1 MDKQVC
7 RIYLIFFTQALLS
20 CSYVY
25 QVQLGEIDNRDVFE
39 KTKFEI
45 KVSELGVDVKEAGD
59 LIGALAKVDK
69 DKSNKAS
76 GIIRLFQFGPRTG
89 NPVFN
94 EKYADNVLSLIREK
108 CPQGR
113 VSGLVS
119 IREMNKYPVVSGE
132 IVKVTGY
139 CLIKKDKT

>member
-1 MDKQVC
+1 MGKQIH
-7 RIYLIFFTQALLS
+7 RMYLIFFTQALLS
-20 CSYVY
+20 CAYIY

-45 KVSELGVDVKEAGD
+45 KLSELGVNIDEAGA
-59 LIGALAKVDK
+59 LIGAVAKIDK

-76 GIIRLFQFGPRTG
+76 GIIKLFQFGPSTG
-89 NPVFN
+89 NPVFSD
-94 EKYADNVLSLIREK
+94 KYTENILSLLREK

-139 CLIKKDKT
+139 CLTKKDRT

>member
-59 LIGALAKVDK
+59 LIGVLAKIDK